1 MTTTRAT
8 MRWKQI
14 SGTQLIVHAKLQP
27 DPAEWDAMIRD
38 CRTLGRRH
46 ERTLVFADVT
56 LSAEQRRQVA
66 DVHKVAGT
74 RAVAVV
80 TSSSLSR
87 MIVTALS
94 WMNSVHRA
102 FEPREVNAALDYL
115 QVPPAERQELLET
128 ARQFARELNHDSLE
142 RSLAAA

>member
-1 MTTTRAT
+1 
-8 MRWKQI
+8 MRWKEI
-14 SGTQLIVHAKLQP
+14 SGTLLIVHGRVQP

-38 CRTLGRRH
+38 CRALARKLQ
-46 ERTLVFADVT
+46 RTLVFADVT
-56 LSAEQRRQVA
+56 LTAEQRRQVA
-66 DVHKVAGT
+66 DVHKQAGT

-94 WMNSVHRA
+94 WLNSVHRA

-115 QVPPAERQELLET
+115 QVPPEQRRVLLET
-128 ARQFARELNHDSLE
+128 TRQFARELNHDSL
-142 RSLAAA
+142 RKSLEAA